1 MALPSYQYNGEA
13 LILKS
18 RRHGEADLILTLLTA
33 DLGKFDVL
41 ARGARKAKSRK
52 SGHVEPFVLASFSL
66 RRSKWLPEV
75 VEAQIQDAFPL
86 CRASLEKVT
95 QASYICELI
104 DSLNQPSDPGELSQD
119 LFDLLHF
126 VLHTM
131 NQGESR
137 SSLLLRWFELQVLT
151 LTGFQVELQ
160 YCTECKQE
168 AEPRACYFNL
178 MHGGI
183 LCPDCGPSIERAE
196 RISLPEFKALRFLQ
210 RSDWGTASQYEFP
223 EHVLKE
229 CGTLL
234 SRFISSIL
242 ERQLRT
248 ERFRRQLRE

>member
-1 MALPSYQYNGEA
+1 MALPHFQYNGEA

-75 VEAQIQDAFPL
+75 AEAQIQEAFPL
-86 CRASLEKVT
+86 CRSSLERVT
-95 QASYICELI
+95 QASYTCELI
-104 DSLNQPSDPGELSQD
+104 DSLIQPRDTGELSQN
-119 LFDLLHF
+119 LFDLLYF
-126 VLHTM
+126 ALYTL
-131 NQGESR
+131 NQEGTR

-151 LTGFQVELQ
+151 QTGFRVELQ
-160 YCTECKQE
+160 YCTECRQE

-178 MHGGI
+178 LHGGI

-196 RISLPEFKALRFLQ
+196 RLSLQEFKALRFLQ
-210 RSDWGTASQYEFP
+210 RSDWSTVRQYEFADP
-223 EHVLKE
+223 VLRE
-229 CGTLL
+229 CGKLL
-234 SRFISSIL
+234 RRFVSSIL

-248 ERFRRQLRE
+248 ERFRRQLRD